1 MLLEEITR
9 RNNDLERYQTSQA
22 MDQLFGS
29 TKKALEAAMDA
40 YHDTS

>member
-29 TKKALEAAMDA
+29 SVHEEERSRGCYGCL
-40 YHDTS
+40 S